1 MNMVNRYC
9 KCCHHLAGRPD
20 AAANFCNSHF
30 IPDRWELQYPELS
43 ECSEIS
49 LIGHCKD
56 CNGVLKETILLPENL
71 AGDDL
76 LKAIYDTMQTA
87 HPYDKFWEQVG
98 YCGSCE
104 ERSRFYTSRDNRT
117 QFQRS
122 RQFLDLFEDW
132 DREQVRIWLEKNFP
146 PEKYTEVFR
155 DTGGSLFGSV
165 IRIAK
170 AGGCFDKVKAILD
183 YIRPSEH
190 DSGTHDRTPLTAYEF
205 DFVPIPNYGCEGIY
219 IDCYL
224 KGKFDESGR
233 TSIHVGTMKTLRWDL
248 ESAKVMGELCGA
260 LMYHASQYVNRELHR
275 YTPQEELEAEYRR
288 QLKQEKASGEGE
300 AGDGR

>member
-9 KCCHHLAGRPD
+9 KCCHHLAGRPE

-132 DREQVRIWLEKNFP
+132 DREQVRIWLEQNFP

-155 DTGGSLFGSV
+155 DTGGSLFSSV
-165 IRIAK
+165 IRRAK
-170 AGGCFDKVKAILD
+170 GNGDFDRAEAILD
-183 YIRPSEH
+183 YYLPCEH
-190 DSGTHDRTPLTAYEF
+190 EGGRHEGVKLTAYEF
-205 DFVPIPNYGCEGIY
+205 DFVPIVNYGCEGIY

-224 KGKFDESGR
+224 KGKFDESR
-233 TSIHVGTMKTLRWDL
+233 RCSLHVGTLKTLRRDL
-248 ESAKVMGELCGA
+248 EAAKIMGELCGA
-260 LMYHASQYVNRELHR
+260 LMHHASEYVNQNLRR
-275 YTPQEELEAEYRR
+275 YTPAQELEAEYR
-288 QLKQEKASGEGE
+288 QKDAGE
-300 AGDGR
+300 AGSHV